1 MLFFDSSQLLVLL
14 AFMLMIDVIDCI
26 MLIRGKQS
34 IWTFAAICLII
45 SFIVADALIAWK
57 VAKDEK

>member
-34 IWTFAAICLII
+34 IWNLCSYLPHHIFHRRRC
-45 SFIVADALIAWK
+45 ADSL
-57 VAKDEK
+57 ESSER